1 MKFDLSS
8 FALGMGFACA
18 AQLIVLVVVGLPS

>member
-18 AQLIVLVVVGLPS
+18 AQLIVLVVVGLLS

>member
-1 MKFDLSS
+1 MNFDLSS

-18 AQLIVLVVVGLPS
+18 AQLIVLVVVGLLS